1 MNDFNYKW
9 LLLIPVLIVAIGMGV
24 LIPMLLSSDSA
35 EQPDIIK
42 EAGLSAQAEEGV
54 KRILEQIASYE
65 ELLVATP
72 DDVEVLKPLAD
83 NYYDLAKLEEQNQLT
98 NDSYGHFKAAVDNYR
113 KVLALQPDNGPVRLN
128 LALAYNGL
136 LMRDVASR
144 ELDVF
149 SVTDLGALDT
159 SDTELLIDA
168 ALFYQEELGRLPE
181 AGALL
186 TRATTIEPDNSRAWL
201 SLGFVFRSEGRTA
214 EAKTVFDKVIAID
227 PNSSYA
233 EGAREYLGQ

>member
-9 LLLIPVLIVAIGMGV
+9 LLLIPVLLVAIGLGF
-24 LIPMLLSSDSA
+24 LIPMVLSSGSD

-42 EAGLSAQAEEGV
+42 EAGLSAEAEEGV
-54 KRILEQIASYE
+54 RQILDQIASYE
-65 ELLVATP
+65 ELLVSTP

-83 NYYDLAKLEEQNQLT
+83 NYFDLAKLEEQNKLT
-98 NDSYGHFKAAVDNYR
+98 NDAFGHFKAAVDNYR
-113 KVLALQPDNGPVRLN
+113 KVLVLQPDNGPVRLN

-149 SVTDLGALDT
+149 SVESLGAIDT
-159 SDTELLIDA
+159 SDTALLIDA

-181 AGALL
+181 AEALL
-186 TRATTIEPDNSRAWL
+186 VRATTIEPDNSRAWL
-201 SLGFVFRSEGRTA
+201 SLGFVLRSQGRTG
-214 EAKTVFDKVIAID
+214 EATTAFEKVIAID
-227 PNSSYA
+227 PNTSYA